1 MSRLTLVF
9 SSALLASAFSTQV
22 FAAEAKIDHQ
32 SCYTGP
38 IHLIQHAD
46 GILSGS
52 YAVVGTTP
60 GKEGE
65 EPFRM
70 LSARCLGAFSDVSG
84 VHDENGSCEFVDAG
98 GDKYFVVYSRKGDP
112 AKAEGAWRVVHG
124 TGKFA
129 DMSGGGKW
137 MPIGN
142 FPPSGMPNMFN
153 GCNHEWGSYNMK

>member
-1 MSRLTLVF
+1 MSRKTLVF

-22 FAAEAKIDHQ
+22 FAAEVKTDSQ
-32 SCYTGP
+32 TCYTGP
-38 IHLIQHAD
+38 IQLIQHAD

-52 YAVVGTTP
+52 YAVVGSSP
-60 GKEGE
+60 GVEGT
-65 EPFRM
+65 PFRM
-70 LSARCLGAFSDVSG
+70 MSGRCLGAFSDVSG

-98 GDKYFVVYSRKGDP
+98 GDKYFIVYSRKGDP
-112 AKAEGAWRVVHG
+112 ASEGTWRVVHG

-153 GCNHEWGSYNMK
+153 GCNHEWGSYNLK

>member
-1 MSRLTLVF
+1 MSRMTLVF

-22 FAAEAKIDHQ
+22 FAAEVKTDAQ
-32 SCYTGP
+32 TCYTGP

-52 YAVVGTTP
+52 YAVVGSSP
-60 GKEGE
+60 GVEGT
-65 EPFRM
+65 PFRM
-70 LSARCLGAFSDVSG
+70 MSGRCLGAFSDVSG

-98 GDKYFVVYSRKGDP
+98 GDKYFLVYSRKGDP
-112 AKAEGAWRVVHG
+112 ASEGTWRVVRG

-153 GCNHEWGSYNMK
+153 GCNHEWGSYNLK

>member
-1 MSRLTLVF
+1 MSRMTLVF

-22 FAAEAKIDHQ
+22 FAAEVKTDAQ
-32 SCYTGP
+32 TCYTGP

-52 YAVVGTTP
+52 YAVVGSSP
-60 GKEGE
+60 GVEGT
-65 EPFRM
+65 PFRM
-70 LSARCLGAFSDVSG
+70 MSGRCLGAFSDVSG

-98 GDKYFVVYSRKGDP
+98 GDKYFIVYSRKGDP
-112 AKAEGAWRVVHG
+112 ASEGTWRVVHG

-129 DMSGGGKW
+129 DMSGGGRW
-137 MPIGN
+137 MPIGT
-142 FPPSGMPNMFN
+142 FPASGMPNMFN

>member
-1 MSRLTLVF
+1 MSRMTLVF

-22 FAAEAKIDHQ
+22 FAAEVKTDSQTGYA
-32 SCYTGP
+32 GP
-38 IHLIQHAD
+38 IHLIQHAE

-52 YAVVGTTP
+52 YAAVGSSL
-60 GKEGE
+60 GMEGT
-65 EPFRM
+65 PFRM
-70 LSARCLGAFSDVSG
+70 ISGRCLGAFSDVSG

-98 GDKYFVVYSRKGDP
+98 GDKYFIVYSRKGDP
-112 AKAEGAWRVVHG
+112 AKDEGAWRVVHG

-142 FPPSGMPNMFN
+142 FPPSGMPNMLN
-153 GCNHEWGSYNMK
+153 GCNHEWGSLNMK